1 VLFGLVASL
10 WPLRLD
16 RARVA
21 AAVGRW
27 DEALTVS
34 RTFQRMTG
42 FLDQVAWTPA
52 LSVNAQA
59 ALATG
64 DTTLALQDYARQRR
78 ILVLADDAGI
88 AVRDSL
94 AEKIRRLR

>member
-1 VLFGLVASL
+1 
-10 WPLRLD
+10 
-16 RARVA
+16 
-21 AAVGRW
+21 
-27 DEALTVS
+27 
-34 RTFQRMTG
+34 MTG
-42 FLDQVAWTPA
+42 FLDQVAWTAA

-64 DTTLALQDYARQRR
+64 DTTLALRDYARQRR

-94 AEKIRRLR
+94 AEQIRRLQ